1 MRIET
6 RNLLSAFLVE
16 ALDDHVAAA
25 ALRCLAAY
33 SRAVRNTPPAMSVD
47 RFLLPVG
54 VTERDAV
61 LAYLRGHPLLSWD
74 LRGRC
79 GRVTLAPAFAVEYAV
94 IVPRLIRYGAVLA
107 EWQPDATASALT
119 TALRK
124 GALLFNH
131 RLFFEVHEVL
141 EAQWVKETGDERRF
155 LQGLIQVAVA
165 FYHLE
170 NGNLRG
176 ARSLLQEGLAKLS
189 LYVPAFLGV
198 ESGEFVAALEG
209 YRSFLAGLAPE
220 ELPPLDQTQIPLLR
234 LSETS
239 RERIGYKPL
248 Q

>member
-6 RNLLSAFLVE
+6 RNLLSGLLAK
-16 ALDDHVAAA
+16 ALDDRIAAA

-33 SRAVRNTPPAMSVD
+33 SRAVRTTPPAMPVD

-54 VTERDAV
+54 VPERHEV

-74 LRGRC
+74 LRGRS
-79 GRVTLAPAFAVEYAV
+79 GRVTLAPAFAIESAA

-107 EWQPDATASALT
+107 EWHLDATASPLT
-119 TALRK
+119 AALRK

-170 NGNLRG
+170 NRNLRG

-189 LYVPAFLGV
+189 LYRPAFLGV
-198 ESGEFVAALEG
+198 ALCEFVAALEACQG
-209 YRSFLAGLAPE
+209 FLAGLAPE
-220 ELPPLDQTQIPLLR
+220 ELPSFGQTEIPLLR
-234 LSETS
+234 LDETS
-239 RERIGYKPL
+239 R
-248 Q
+248 